1 MDDVNIRHIS
11 NVFTR
16 VPYKTG
22 VCIVIAI
29 PCAEP
34 TTPNIV
40 NRSWYIGSTSSRPLL
55 EKQRS
60 VRITDRKAKLSQ
72 LAEDPYLLTLASS
85 VSFQNIRLIVLKS
98 KF

>member
-1 MDDVNIRHIS
+1 MYSALELVYFELIL
-11 NVFTR
+11 
-16 VPYKTG
+16 PQ
-22 VCIVIAI
+22 VCTVIAI

-40 NRSWYIGSTSSRPLL
+40 NQSWYTDSTSSKPLL

-60 VRITDRKAKLSQ
+60 VRITDGKAKLPQ
-72 LAEDPYLLTLASS
+72 LAEDPYLLTLATSAS
-85 VSFQNIRLIVLKS
+85 LQNIRLIVLKS